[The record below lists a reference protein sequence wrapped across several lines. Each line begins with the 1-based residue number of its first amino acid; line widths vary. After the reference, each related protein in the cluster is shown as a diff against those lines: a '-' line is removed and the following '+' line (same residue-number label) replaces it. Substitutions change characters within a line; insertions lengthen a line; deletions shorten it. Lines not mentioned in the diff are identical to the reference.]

1 MKIGDLARATGT
13 KVETIRF
20 YEAEGLIPP
29 PARSSGNYRIYEQ
42 AHLARLSF
50 IRRARD
56 LGFTLDQVR
65 TLLRLADD
73 RDAPCAESRR
83 RTSQRSIAS
92 SQTCKHCAASWFDAW
107 IAVLARPL
115 PTVGS
120 SRRSRRCSDRIRSQS
135 RLGFEPFSKIKY
147 LYSVLY
153 AGLWRWRLSG

>member
-13 KVETIRF
+13 KVETVRF

-73 RDAPCAESRR
+73 RDAPCAEVDAITTAHVTEIDRKLADLQALRGELVRR
-83 RTSQRSIAS
+83 LDSCAGSTIAD
-92 SQTCKHCAASWFDAW
+92 C
-107 IAVLARPL
+107 
-115 PTVGS
+115 
-120 SRRSRRCSDRIRSQS
+120 RII
-135 RLGFEPFSKIKY
+135 E
-147 LYSVLY
+147 
-153 AGLWRWRLSG
+153 ALSPML

>member
-13 KVETIRF
+13 KVETVRF

-73 RDAPCAESRR
+73 RDAPCAEVDAITTAHVTEIDRKLADLQALRGELVRR
-83 RTSQRSIAS
+83 LDSCAGSTIAD
-92 SQTCKHCAASWFDAW
+92 C
-107 IAVLARPL
+107 
-115 PTVGS
+115 
-120 SRRSRRCSDRIRSQS
+120 RII
-135 RLGFEPFSKIKY
+135 E
-147 LYSVLY
+147 
-153 AGLWRWRLSG
+153 ALSPIL

>member
-73 RDAPCAESRR
+73 RDAPCAEVDAITTAHVTQIDRKLADLQALRGELVRR
-83 RTSQRSIAS
+83 LDSCAGSTIAD
-92 SQTCKHCAASWFDAW
+92 C
-107 IAVLARPL
+107 
-115 PTVGS
+115 
-120 SRRSRRCSDRIRSQS
+120 RII
-135 RLGFEPFSKIKY
+135 E
-147 LYSVLY
+147 
-153 AGLWRWRLSG
+153 ALSPML